1 VQQASGGSAR
11 SFRCGDDML
20 EDDIREVLFI
30 LFFSVLYGVKFFKV
44 TTLVIVQVV
53 DEEKSLD
60 MLTKNG

>member
-1 VQQASGGSAR
+1 VSECFDLRICECQTLVRAPP
-11 SFRCGDDML
+11 
-20 EDDIREVLFI
+20 FI